1 MQLVEDGDAEPGGVG
16 VGAVGVTG
24 EEVVAVGI
32 GEGEEAMFYFVVR
45 GLVLRLALWGGM
57 G

>member
-1 MQLVEDGDAEPGGVG
+1 VQLVEDGDAEPGGVG